1 MRYLSLFSG
10 IEAATAAWEPLGWTP
25 VAFAE
30 IEPFPCAVLAHR
42 FPSVPNLG
50 DVTQITAEQIAAL
63 GQIDVVIGGSPCQ
76 DLSVAGKRAGL
87 RGERS
92 SLFHEQVR
100 IFNAARTLCG
110 ARWLVWENVPG
121 AFSTHGG
128 RDFAQVVGDLAG
140 CELPVPGD
148 GWGTEGVALG
158 VNGLVEWAVLDAQFF
173 GVAQRRRRVFAIL
186 DVGNWRDRPPVLLE
200 PESLRGNPPA
210 RGEAGQDASART
222 LRSSDGG
229 VDREDGHS
237 LIAHALDAFSSG
249 RATEDGTGRGVP
261 LTAHALRADG
271 FDASEDGTG
280 RGTPLVPEVVG
291 AINDGAHYGG
301 GRTVRM
307 PIPGDLSLYLNAGAM
322 GRQDSETET
331 LIPERIGGGFDVLA
345 FDETQITHR
354 VNRSKPGDL
363 SPSLVDDARPPTIA
377 FSCKDHGADAQDD
390 IAPTLR
396 AMHEAEGN
404 ANAGGRVA
412 IAFESRFARNGRG
425 APDEVV
431 PPLKAQSGET
441 GKGDGAPLVA
451 FADTADPVAA
461 NQARTY
467 TREGSG
473 NFRVS
478 NVAHT
483 ASAVRRLTPRECERL
498 QGFPDDWTL
507 VEHRGKPAADGP
519 RYRALGNSMAVPVI
533 RWIGRRIDAAIR
545 ANADDE
551 IVDGERR

>member
-10 IEAATAAWEPLGWTP
+10 IEAASVAWEPLGWTP

-30 IEPFPCAVLAHR
+30 IEPFPCALLAHR
-42 FPSVPNLG
+42 FPAVPNLG
-50 DVTQITAEQIAAL
+50 DVTRITEEQIASL
-63 GQIDVVIGGSPCQ
+63 GPIDVVIGGSPCQ

-92 SLFHEQVR
+92 SLFHEQTR
-100 IFNAARTLCG
+100 IFDAARSFCG

-128 RDFAQVVGDLAG
+128 RDFARVVGDMAG
-140 CELPVPGD
+140 CELPVPDD

-158 VNGLVEWAVLDAQFF
+158 RNGLVEWAVLDAQFF

-186 DVGNWRDRPPVLLE
+186 DVGAWADRPPVLLE

-210 RGEAGQDASART
+210 RGEAGQETPART
-222 LRSSDGG
+222 LKSSDGG
-229 VDREDGHS
+229 IDREDGHS

-261 LTAHALRADG
+261 LTAHSLRADG

-280 RGTPLVPEVVG
+280 RGTPLVPEV
-291 AINDGAHYGG
+291 APTMRAGG
-301 GRTVRM
+301 NRTGG
-307 PIPGDLSLYLNAGAM
+307 PPGTDVDTCDSLVPEVEPALTAYFERQSPGHNRESAGH
-322 GRQDSETET
+322 
-331 LIPERIGGGFDVLA
+331 LIPTA
-345 FDETQITHR
+345 F
-354 VNRSKPGDL
+354 
-363 SPSLVDDARPPTIA
+363 
-377 FSCKDHGADAQDD
+377 AQ
-390 IAPTLR
+390 
-396 AMHEAEGN
+396 N
-404 ANAGGRVA
+404 
-412 IAFESRFARNGRG
+412 
-425 APDEVV
+425 
-431 PPLKAQSGET
+431 Q
-441 GKGDGAPLVA
+441 PLVA
-451 FADTADPVAA
+451 FSEIADPVAA

-498 QGFPDDWTL
+498 QGFTDDWTL

-533 RWIGRRIDAAIR
+533 RWIGRQIEAAIR
-545 ANADDE
+545 ALAD
-551 IVDGERR
+551 